1 MKIFISYKFEGE
13 DLKSLEEMLLNV
25 KRILEKNGNTVF
37 TTLFEGK
44 KLKSNK
50 EIMDK
55 ALNHINESDSQ
66 LIIINS
72 AEKSEGLLLEAGY
85 SIAKNKKII
94 LAVKKGI
101 QTKWLK
107 DYAYQKV
114 EFETLEDLYKQ
125 LEKVK

>member
-85 SIAKNKKII
+85 SIAKNKKMI